1 MLDKRNFYINGKWVK
16 PLKTNDLEVINPS
29 SEEPFAVISL
39 GSKDDTDSAVKAAK
53 KAFDKWKETSK
64 EERIKLLEK
73 LLTIYKKRSKEMSEA
88 ISMEMGS
95 PIDYSSSTHTT
106 SGQSHLEDF
115 ILRLKEFNFEE
126 HFDSKSNNHISYEP
140 IGVCGLITPWN
151 WPINQIALKV
161 IPAFAAGCTMVL
173 KPSEI
178 APISGMLFAEMI
190 DEAGFPSGVFNLVNG
205 DGAGVGTNI
214 SSHPDIDMI
223 SFTGSTRAGKLISKN
238 AADTIKRVCLE
249 LGGKGGNIVFADSY
263 PNAVRD
269 GIRNVMSN
277 SGQSCDAPTRMLVEK
292 SIYEK
297 AIKEAA
303 NEANKIKVDI
313 ASKKGDHI
321 GPVVSKVQYDKII
334 NLIKSGI
341 DEGATLATGGPELPN
356 NLNKG
361 YFIKPTI
368 FTNVTND
375 MEIAKK
381 EIFGPVLSIIPFETE
396 EEAIKITNDTEYGL
410 GNYLQ
415 TEDKKKAKRVAK
427 KLRSG
432 IVYING
438 KAADSGTPFGGYRQ
452 SGNGREG
459 GTWGLEEGG
468 KLRRYAHIG
477 TGNYN
482 PATARVYT
490 DFGLLTSHRQITRD
504 IADIFN
510 RMTGFARPPR
520 YRSLLVAPHHMRKHL
535 LKRIRRETKHAKKGE
550 PASMLFKCNALTDPE
565 IIDTLYEASRAGVQI
580 DLLVRGVCCLVPG
593 VPDQSQT
600 IRVRSVVGRFLEHSR
615 AYWFENGGKHELYI
629 GSADLMQRNLDRRV
643 EVLTPVV
650 DPDIARTIRTR
661 ILDLY
666 LEDCERSRV
675 LQSDGEYVRLRGDE
689 PGLDVQESLLEA
701 KRR

>member
-1 MLDKRNFYINGKWVK
+1 MLNKKNFYINGKWVK
-16 PLKTNDLEVINPS
+16 PSKSNDFEVINPS
-29 SEEPFAVISL
+29 NEEVFAIISL
-39 GSKDDTDSAVKAAK
+39 GSKEDTDFAVRAAK

-64 EERIKLLEK
+64 EERIILLEK
-73 LLTIYKKRSKEMSEA
+73 LLTIYKKKSKEMSEA
-88 ISMEMGS
+88 ISIEMGS
-95 PIDYSSSTHTT
+95 PIDYSISTHTV

-126 HFDSKSNNHISYEP
+126 HFDTKSNNYIRHEP

-161 IPAFAAGCTMVL
+161 VPAFAAGCTMIL

-190 DEAGFPSGVFNLVNG
+190 DEAGFPPGVFNLVNG
-205 DGAGVGTNI
+205 DGAGVGTHI
-214 SSHPDIDMI
+214 SGHPDIDMV
-223 SFTGSTRAGKLISKN
+223 SFTGSTRAGKLILKN

-292 SIYEK
+292 SIYER

-303 NEANKIKVDI
+303 DEANKIKVDVG
-313 ASKKGDHI
+313 SKKGDHI

-341 DEGATLATGGPELPN
+341 NEGATLAAGGPELPN
-356 NLNKG
+356 NLKKG

-381 EIFGPVLSIIPFETE
+381 EIFGPVLSIISFETE
-396 EEAIKITNDTEYGL
+396 EEAIRITNDTEYGL

-415 TEDKKKAKRVAK
+415 TEDKEKAKRVAK

-459 GTWGLEEGG
+459 GAWGLEE
-468 KLRRYAHIG
+468 
-477 TGNYN
+477 
-482 PATARVYT
+482 
-490 DFGLLTSHRQITRD
+490 
-504 IADIFN
+504 
-510 RMTGFARPPR
+510 
-520 YRSLLVAPHHMRKHL
+520 
-535 LKRIRRETKHAKKGE
+535 
-550 PASMLFKCNALTDPE
+550 
-565 IIDTLYEASRAGVQI
+565 
-580 DLLVRGVCCLVPG
+580 
-593 VPDQSQT
+593 
-600 IRVRSVVGRFLEHSR
+600 
-615 AYWFENGGKHELYI
+615 
-629 GSADLMQRNLDRRV
+629 
-643 EVLTPVV
+643 
-650 DPDIARTIRTR
+650 
-661 ILDLY
+661 Y
-666 LEDCERSRV
+666 LEIKTIT
-675 LQSDGEYVRLRGDE
+675 GW
-689 PGLDVQESLLEA
+689 
-701 KRR
+701 K

>member
-1 MLDKRNFYINGKWVK
+1 
-16 PLKTNDLEVINPS
+16 
-29 SEEPFAVISL
+29 
-39 GSKDDTDSAVKAAK
+39 
-53 KAFDKWKETSK
+53 
-64 EERIKLLEK
+64 
-73 LLTIYKKRSKEMSEA
+73 
-88 ISMEMGS
+88 
-95 PIDYSSSTHTT
+95 
-106 SGQSHLEDF
+106 
-115 ILRLKEFNFEE
+115 
-126 HFDSKSNNHISYEP
+126 
-140 IGVCGLITPWN
+140 
-151 WPINQIALKV
+151 
-161 IPAFAAGCTMVL
+161 MVL

-190 DEAGFPSGVFNLVNG
+190 DAAGFPSGVFNLVNG
-205 DGAGVGTNI
+205 DGAGVGTHL
-214 SSHPDIDMI
+214 SGHPDIDMI

-303 NEANKIKVDI
+303 DEASKIKVDI

-341 DEGATLATGGPELPN
+341 DEGATLATGGPELPK

-415 TEDKKKAKRVAK
+415 TEDKEKAKRVAK

-438 KAADSGTPFGGYRQ
+438 KGADSGTPFGGYRQ

-459 GTWGLEEGG
+459 GTWGLEE
-468 KLRRYAHIG
+468 
-477 TGNYN
+477 
-482 PATARVYT
+482 
-490 DFGLLTSHRQITRD
+490 
-504 IADIFN
+504 
-510 RMTGFARPPR
+510 
-520 YRSLLVAPHHMRKHL
+520 
-535 LKRIRRETKHAKKGE
+535 
-550 PASMLFKCNALTDPE
+550 
-565 IIDTLYEASRAGVQI
+565 
-580 DLLVRGVCCLVPG
+580 
-593 VPDQSQT
+593 
-600 IRVRSVVGRFLEHSR
+600 
-615 AYWFENGGKHELYI
+615 
-629 GSADLMQRNLDRRV
+629 
-643 EVLTPVV
+643 
-650 DPDIARTIRTR
+650 
-661 ILDLY
+661 Y
-666 LEDCERSRV
+666 LEV
-675 LQSDGEYVRLRGDE
+675 KTITGW
-689 PGLDVQESLLEA
+689 
-701 KRR
+701 K

>member
-1 MLDKRNFYINGKWVK
+1 MIDKRNFYINGKWVTPSK
-16 PLKTNDLEVINPS
+16 PNDFEVINPS
-29 SEEPFAVISL
+29 NEEPFATISL
-39 GSKDDTDSAVKAAK
+39 GSKEDINLAVKAAK
-53 KAFDKWKETSK
+53 KAFIKWKETSK
-64 EERIKLLEK
+64 EERISLLEK
-73 LLTIYKKRSKEMSEA
+73 LLKIYKKRFNEMTEA
-88 ISMEMGS
+88 ITKEMGS
-95 PIDYSSSTHTT
+95 PIDYSSSAHTT

-126 HFDSKSNNHISYEP
+126 QFDSKSNNHLSYEP

-161 IPAFAAGCTMVL
+161 VPAFATGCTMIL

-178 APISGMLFAEMI
+178 APISAMLFAEMI
-190 DEAGFPSGVFNLVNG
+190 DEAGFPPGVFNLVNG
-205 DGAGVGTNI
+205 NGEGTGTDI
-214 SSHPDIDMI
+214 SGHPDIDMV

-263 PNAVRD
+263 PGAVRD

-292 SIYEK
+292 SIYER

-303 NEANKIKVDI
+303 HEAKLIKVDL

-341 DEGATLATGGPELPN
+341 DEGATLAAGGPDLPN

-381 EIFGPVLSIIPFETE
+381 EIFGPVLSIISFETE
-396 EEAIKITNDTEYGL
+396 EEAINITNDTEYGL

-415 TEDKKKAKRVAK
+415 TEDKDKAKRVSK

-438 KAADSGTPFGGYRQ
+438 NTADAGTPFGGYRQ

-459 GTWGLEEGG
+459 GTWGLEE
-468 KLRRYAHIG
+468 
-477 TGNYN
+477 
-482 PATARVYT
+482 
-490 DFGLLTSHRQITRD
+490 
-504 IADIFN
+504 
-510 RMTGFARPPR
+510 
-520 YRSLLVAPHHMRKHL
+520 
-535 LKRIRRETKHAKKGE
+535 
-550 PASMLFKCNALTDPE
+550 
-565 IIDTLYEASRAGVQI
+565 
-580 DLLVRGVCCLVPG
+580 
-593 VPDQSQT
+593 
-600 IRVRSVVGRFLEHSR
+600 FLEV
-615 AYWFENGGKHELYI
+615 K
-629 GSADLMQRNLDRRV
+629 
-643 EVLTPVV
+643 
-650 DPDIARTIRTR
+650 TIT
-661 ILDLY
+661 
-666 LEDCERSRV
+666 
-675 LQSDGEYVRLRGDE
+675 GW
-689 PGLDVQESLLEA
+689 
-701 KRR
+701 K